1 MADCPFSDIGLY
13 DGIDSFFPSHIVV
26 FDVNF
31 PFGHLS
37 SQLKLRVCHV
47 SVRHNLVIKLFKFYK

>member
-1 MADCPFSDIGLY
+1 MAHCPFGDIGLY
-13 DGIDSFFPSHIVV
+13 YSIDSFFPSPIVV
-26 FDVNF
+26 FNVNF

-37 SQLKLRVCHV
+37 SQLKLGICYV